1 MVNGRR
7 YWFIKVKCREYSRW
21 DLLFQVLLNAF
32 RKEGAQ
38 AIDIAKQKRKE
49 REEAE
54 RKRTEAALKKRQEEE
69 AAAAAIAQQSA
80 SITEL
85 TDEEAAK
92 IQQEIDEKNK

>member
-1 MVNGRR
+1 MV
-7 YWFIKVKCREYSRW
+7 KVKWVEVSG
-21 DLLFQVLLNAF
+21 LKHTIFQVLLNAF

-38 AIDIAKQKRKE
+38 AIDVEKQKRKE
-49 REEAE
+49 REAAD
-54 RKRTEAALKKRQEEE
+54 RKRKEAALKKRQEEE

-92 IQQEIDEKNK
+92 IQKEIDDKKK

>member
-7 YWFIKVKCREYSRW
+7 YRYITVKCRENSGLNP
-21 DLLFQVLLNAF
+21 LLQVLLNAF

-38 AIDIAKQKRKE
+38 AIEIAKQKRKE

-54 RKRTEAALKKRQEEE
+54 RKRKEASLKKRQEEE
-69 AAAAAIAQQSA
+69 AAAAVIAQQSA

-92 IQQEIDEKNK
+92 IQQEIDAKKQ